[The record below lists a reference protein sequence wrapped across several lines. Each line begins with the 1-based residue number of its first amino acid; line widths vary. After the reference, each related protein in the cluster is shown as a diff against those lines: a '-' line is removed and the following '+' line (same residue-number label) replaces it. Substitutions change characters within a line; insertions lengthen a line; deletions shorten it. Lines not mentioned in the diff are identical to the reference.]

1 MPFLFF
7 SSIFSKFTLPSAAL
21 ALPHITHRTID
32 FLPAPRAIL
41 FLQKVMNGIG
51 DSGCYAVEIV

>member
-32 FLPAPRAIL
+32 FLPAPAL
-41 FLQKVMNGIG
+41 YYLQKVMNGIG

>member
-21 ALPHITHRTID
+21 ELPID
-32 FLPAPRAIL
+32 FLPAPPL
-41 FLQKVMNGIG
+41 YYLQKVMNGIG